1 MSEENKEELQQKEVE
16 KQDNKE
22 QQEETNKEK
31 ELSKDE
37 LYKLKY
43 KQEQDKEA
51 TLLKVIK
58 GVNDV
63 WEKDYNFEEAD
74 LRFKIK
80 VKIPN
85 AMEQSQIRA
94 LTDEFLFGK
103 SDSTPDFIY
112 NAYFMLATLQVVGK
126 EVPIEFRDPE
136 EIYNM
141 DYLAYVYK
149 DWRQFLRT
157 FRY

>member
-1 MSEENKEELQQKEVE
+1 MTEEKKEELQQKEVNN
-16 KQDNKE
+16 QDNKE
-22 QQEETNKEK
+22 QQDKKEK
-31 ELSKDE
+31 ERSKEE

-43 KQEQDKEA
+43 KQEQDKES

-74 LRFKIK
+74 LSFKVK

-103 SDSTPDFIY
+103 SDTTPDFIY

-141 DYLAYVYK
+141 DYLAYVYR

>member
-1 MSEENKEELQQKEVE
+1 MTEEKKEELQQKEVNN
-16 KQDNKE
+16 QDNKE
-22 QQEETNKEK
+22 QQDKKEK
-31 ELSKDE
+31 ERSKEE

-74 LRFKIK
+74 LSFKVK

-103 SDSTPDFIY
+103 SDTTPDFIY

-141 DYLAYVYK
+141 DYLAYVYR

>member
-1 MSEENKEELQQKEVE
+1 MTEEKKEELQQKEVNN
-16 KQDNKE
+16 QDNKE
-22 QQEETNKEK
+22 QQDKKEK
-31 ELSKDE
+31 ERSKEE

-74 LRFKIK
+74 LSFKVK

-103 SDSTPDFIY
+103 SDTTPDFIY

-141 DYLAYVYK
+141 DYLAYVYR
-149 DWRQFLRT
+149 DWRNFLRT

>member
-1 MSEENKEELQQKEVE
+1 MSEENKEELHQKEVE

>member
-1 MSEENKEELQQKEVE
+1 MTEEKKEELQQKEVNN
-16 KQDNKE
+16 QDNKE
-22 QQEETNKEK
+22 QQDKKEK
-31 ELSKDE
+31 ERSKEE

-74 LRFKIK
+74 LSFKVK

-103 SDSTPDFIY
+103 SDTTPDFIY
-112 NAYFMLATLQVVGK
+112 NAYLILH
-126 EVPIEFRDPE
+126 
-136 EIYNM
+136 N
-141 DYLAYVYK
+141 
-149 DWRQFLRT
+149 
-157 FRY
+157 

>member
-1 MSEENKEELQQKEVE
+1 MSEEIKEEVNKEVNKDTEN
-16 KQDNKE
+16 QD
-22 QQEETNKEK
+22 TNKETK
-31 ELSKDE
+31 EKEKLSKE
-37 LYKLKY
+37 EIYKLKY
-43 KQEQDKEA
+43 KQDVEKEKA
-51 TLLKVIK
+51 IVKVIK

-63 WEKDYNFEEAD
+63 WEKEYNFEEAD
-74 LRFKIK
+74 LNFKVKI
-80 VKIPN
+80 KIPN

-103 SDSTPDFIY
+103 SDSTPDFLY
-112 NAYFMLATLQVVGK
+112 NAYFMLATLQIVGQ

-141 DYLAYVYK
+141 DYLAYIHR
-149 DWRQFLRT
+149 DWRKFLRT